1 MSIVLE
7 PTAPV
12 STALNRLWTP
22 RLALSACVRG
32 IMTRDTRGIELSPEQ
47 RFNYFP
53 ASPLCSISWWQ
64 GGSIERVLGP
74 FPERPARLGDPRVP
88 VESSIVLAG
97 PFNGPSASW
106 TPGPG
111 RGLMLLLMP
120 DALHLLT
127 GIDPSAFLNR
137 FVDAR
142 EVLSPEWVA
151 MCEDLAV
158 ETDDSSRV
166 RRLQDFLEPRW
177 EAVRPGHALAA
188 HRYQDWAQGLAMRA
202 AQTSVGSS
210 LRQLERRVKLWA
222 GQPMRELQGIS
233 RLERAFF
240 DAVAADEAGRLN
252 WASVA
257 ADSGYADQSHL
268 TRTTRRMTGFSP
280 AELHRRIHEEE
291 SFWAYRLW
299 M

>member
-1 MSIVLE
+1 MSTVLE

-22 RLALSACVRG
+22 RLSLSACVRG
-32 IMTRDTRGIELSPEQ
+32 VMARDTRGVVLSPEQ

-53 ASPLCSISWWQ
+53 ATPLCSISWWLV
-64 GGSIERVLGP
+64 GCSERVLGP
-74 FPERPARLGDPRVP
+74 FPERPARLDDPRAP
-88 VESSIVLAG
+88 IEGRFVLGG
-97 PFNGPSASW
+97 PFNGPSVSW
-106 TPGPG
+106 TAGPVHG
-111 RGLMLLLMP
+111 MMLLLMP

-127 GIDPSAFLNR
+127 GLDPSAFLNR
-137 FVDAR
+137 LVDVR
-142 EVLSPEWVA
+142 GVLPPEWVA
-151 MCEDLAV
+151 MCEAV
-158 ETDDSSRV
+158 AAEADDAARV

-177 EAVRPGHALAA
+177 EAVRPRQAMAG
-188 HRYQDWAQGLAMRA
+188 HRYHDWAQGLAMRA

-240 DAVAADEAGRLN
+240 DAIAADDAGRLSWAEVAADC
-252 WASVA
+252 
-257 ADSGYADQSHL
+257 GYADQSHL

-280 AELHRRIHEEE
+280 AELHRRIGEDEA
-291 SFWAYRLW
+291 FWAYRVW